1 MTDTLVFYGARVS
14 TYSRIAEVVAEEKGA
29 SWELIPTD
37 SKAPEHRK
45 RHPFGKAPTLEHGDI
60 KLYEA
65 LAIATYIDGTFGE
78 EDALQPADPLARAHM
93 LRWVNMVDHYIF
105 PVIEH
110 EFVMPWV
117 VAILVGA
124 QPDQARAQAALG
136 PIGVLLNVPE
146 EELADGRAWLAGD
159 QFSFADIWLAATL
172 EGLAAD
178 PAGRQLLQHR
188 PYISQW
194 LARVRGRESWRATVP
209 DLSSFPGVGYFAG
222 PA

>member
-1 MTDTLVFYGARVS
+1 MTDKLVFYGARVS
-14 TYSRIAEVVAEEKGA
+14 TYSRIVEAVAEEKGVG
-29 SWELIPTD
+29 WELIPTD

-45 RHPFGKAPTLEHGDI
+45 RHPFGKAPTLEHGTV

-65 LAIATYIDGTFGE
+65 LAIATYIDGAFGAPN
-78 EDALQPADPLARAHM
+78 ALQPADPLARAHM

-124 QPDQARAQAALG
+124 QPDKDRAQAALG

-146 EELADGRAWLAGD
+146 EELADGREWLAGAA
-159 QFSFADIWLAATL
+159 FSFADIWLAATL

-178 PAGRQLLQHR
+178 PAGRQLIQHR
-188 PYISQW
+188 PSITAW
-194 LARVRGRESWRATVP
+194 LGRVRARPSWRATVP
-209 DLSSFPGVGYFAG
+209 DLSTFPGVGYFAS
-222 PA
+222 